1 MHEHHLSRF
10 AVDDPRQP
18 FDAMREHRR
27 TAIDARR
34 ASRRTR
40 LRRIVRR

>member
-10 AVDDPRQP
+10 AVNDPAQP
-18 FDAMREHRR
+18 FDPMREHRR
-27 TAIDARR
+27 AVVDARR